1 MIVKETDVYMNS
13 KTGWGVFNWRMKF
26 DLTVPCDFPRLKFAI
41 MNSGAISDESI
52 GESTL
57 NLKRAAYKV

>member
-1 MIVKETDVYMNS
+1 
-13 KTGWGVFNWRMKF
+13 MKF

-41 MNSGAISDESI
+41 MYSDAISDKTI

-57 NLKRAAYKV
+57 NLKRSAYKV